1 MCAML
6 RRCSRVVGLALSN
19 PRSPVLDVGRYFA
32 PSFRHLCAASGSP
45 KGDGHPAVTNS
56 PSGESNTGNDI
67 ASAADSDGSLF
78 APNYSRRSRRER
90 LQRALAAAA
99 EGGEFEIPKAE
110 PQAIPGPCGAVMN
123 VLRKSGPLKTQELY
137 DAVEAEYPGAVRSKT
152 HLKQKILKSALVH
165 KVLKVQLPDANV
177 KNRWTLRP
185 KGVERMKTARRLGK

>member
-1 MCAML
+1 M
-6 RRCSRVVGLALSN
+6 
-19 PRSPVLDVGRYFA
+19 GR
-32 PSFRHLCAASGSP
+32 
-45 KGDGHPAVTNS
+45 
-56 PSGESNTGNDI
+56 
-67 ASAADSDGSLF
+67 
-78 APNYSRRSRRER
+78 
-90 LQRALAAAA
+90 AAAA